1 MSKKLMFK
9 VAASVLVIAVSVFAL
24 RGKFP
29 ASDGDAGGD
38 SEAVFEAQRGDLVI
52 DVLEGGNI
60 HALESLEVRNKV
72 KISAGT
78 KILSII
84 EEGYEVTEQDV
95 KDGKVLVT
103 LDSAPVEEQM
113 VDHDVQFQETQAS
126 YAEAKQNIEVQASE
140 NTSEIKLVRQLARFA
155 LLDFEKFVGSKAAR
169 EILHALDLPY
179 DAETLE
185 RFEAEADDMIR
196 AAFDTEILL
205 GDVAAIDPTD
215 SEASAIPDAPKAGDT
230 DQNPTDAAPVAN
242 TSEDTDD
249 DDAVAKAAAAA
260 VAAVA
265 AAEKRKALE
274 ASEGTVADPLQNDQ
288 NGSRA
293 SGVDF
298 ASYLESDR
306 LGDGEAEQ
314 TIRRMQDEA
323 LVARTERAVVEEAV
337 EGAIRLHNEN
347 FITTST
353 LENEKVALE
362 KARLA
367 VKTAETELDLFR
379 DYEFPKEAEKM
390 LSMFEEALL
399 ELVREKREA
408 MAQAKQAESTFRSRK
423 RRYELEL
430 KKGKDLQEQLASCVI
445 RAEKPGL
452 VAYGGG
458 NDNYYSSRYYEA
470 ISEGATLKT
479 GQPII
484 TIPDMANLAVDI
496 NIHES
501 HIKKIKLG
509 QKALIS
515 VEVIADQSLT
525 GTVTKVAVLPDSNA
539 SRYNPSLKVYP
550 ATIAIDGAHDWLK
563 PGMTAKVEIIVN
575 ELEDVV
581 YVPVQSIFVEDDQHF
596 VFVGDRGKNTRRPVT
611 VGEHNDEFIEILAGV
626 EEGEAVLLNTPV
638 DFEPGET
645 IEVQDGLEPATQL
658 SSVETPEK
666 DEA

>member
-1 MSKKLMFK
+1 MSKKLIFRLAIFALV
-9 VAASVLVIAVSVFAL
+9 VAAGAFAL
-24 RGKFP
+24 RGKFSS
-29 ASDGDAGGD
+29 SDSSTGDD

-60 HALESLEVRNKV
+60 HALESLEIRNKV
-72 KISAGT
+72 KISAGI

-84 EEGYEVTEQDV
+84 EEGYEVTKQDV
-95 KDGKVLVT
+95 DAGKVLVT

-113 VDHDVQFQETQAS
+113 VDHDVQFQETQAA
-126 YAEAKQNIEVQASE
+126 YALAKQDIEVQASE

-169 EILHALDLPY
+169 EMLHALDLPY

-185 RFEAEADDMIR
+185 KFEAEADDMIR
-196 AAFDTEILL
+196 AAFDTDSLL
-205 GDVAAIDPTD
+205 GDFAVSDQAE
-215 SEASAIPDAPKAGDT
+215 SEASKAADAPQAGDT
-230 DQNPTDAAPVAN
+230 DQKATDSTATTKQN
-242 TSEDTDD
+242 DR
-249 DDAVAKAAAAA
+249 DDAVARAAAAA

-274 ASEGTVADPLQNDQ
+274 DAEGTVADPLQNDQ

-298 ASYLESDR
+298 ASYLESNR

-323 LVARTERAVVEEAV
+323 LVARTEMAVVDEAV

-347 FITTST
+347 FITTTT

-362 KARLA
+362 KAKLA

-408 MAQAKQAESTFRSRK
+408 MAQAKQAESSFRSRK

-430 KKGKDLQEQLASCVI
+430 KKGKDLQEQLASCII

-501 HIKKIKLG
+501 HIKKIELG

-525 GTVTKVAVLPDSNA
+525 GSVTKVAVLPDSNA

-550 ATIAIDGAHDWLK
+550 ATIEIDGAHDWLK
-563 PGMTAKVEIIVN
+563 PGMTAKVEIIV
-575 ELEDVV
+575 EQLDDVLF
-581 YVPVQSIFVEDDQHF
+581 VPVQSIFVEDDKHF
-596 VFVGDRGKNTRRPVT
+596 VFVESGGKRRRRSVT
-611 VGEHNDEFIEILAGV
+611 IGEHNDEFIEVMSGL
-626 EEGEAVLLNTPV
+626 EEGDIVMLNTPA
-638 DFEPGET
+638 DFEPGD
-645 IEVQDGLEPATQL
+645 ILEDMNPASQL
-658 SSVETPEK
+658 SSAASGVD